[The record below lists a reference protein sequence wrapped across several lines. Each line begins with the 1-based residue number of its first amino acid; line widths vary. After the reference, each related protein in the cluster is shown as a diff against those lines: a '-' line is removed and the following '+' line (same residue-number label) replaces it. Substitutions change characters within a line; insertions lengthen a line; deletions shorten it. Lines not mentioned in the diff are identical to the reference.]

1 MKERKMVVRLA
12 LLAGVLLLMSG
23 CASSVMTRT
32 EPQALNNADRALVT
46 FVRTSL
52 FGGAIQFGIWDG
64 ADFVGV
70 LSAKSYVQYLAT
82 PGKHVFL
89 ARGEN
94 WSYVKADLEGGKEYF
109 IIGKVF
115 PGIWKARVALDP
127 VVNGD
132 GTTQADIDKWLAE
145 LTPTKVIPEKFDGY
159 VTQRVEQVRTAA
171 REVDNGEV
179 KFEVLSTEDG
189 R

>member
-1 MKERKMVVRLA
+1 MKKRNLIVRLA

-32 EPQALNNADRALVT
+32 EPLTLEQPNRAMVT
-46 FVRTSL
+46 FVRPSL

-70 LSAKSYVQYLAT
+70 LSAKSYVQYLVE
-82 PGKHVFL
+82 PGEHLFL
-89 ARGEN
+89 ARAEN
-94 WSYVKADLEGGKEYF
+94 WSYVKADLEAGKQYY
-109 IIGKVF
+109 IVGKVF

-127 VVNGD
+127 VVKGD

-159 VTQRVEQVRTAA
+159 VAPRLEQVKEAA
-171 REVDNGEV
+171 AEVDNGDV
-179 KFEVLSTEDG
+179 KFEVLSREDG